1 MKKSKILAF
10 LCIMVGASLIG
21 SVTAATYVGIDVGD
35 AFVWEITDGEET
47 VYAKYEITNI
57 TVENGFETAT
67 ANYSTYDVEKDKL
80 LTYSNTTF
88 LFYYIESTMNSIALL
103 KSMTEETKTYGG
115 LERDCFIISNM
126 VGYTGNVTVDEATGV
141 LLEMEFSSVG
151 STGSFK
157 LVSWEDEDLEDEYKA
172 SGIPGYEL
180 TILGIF
186 TVIPI
191 VYYMRKYRK

>member
-47 VYAKYEITNI
+47 VYVKYEITNI

-103 KSMTEETKTYGG
+103 ESMTEETKTYGG